1 MRRIVPPEP
10 RGKNILVVVSSLKI
24 GGGAERSAA
33 LLGKSLGERG
43 HRVTYLTFYK
53 EGPACEY
60 QGENICL
67 GYKKKKNPLSDAVEI
82 LSTARKIRDICR
94 ERDIDV
100 LISFLTRM
108 NVQSLLSKTLFG
120 NKVRMLVSVRN
131 NPLEGDKRWHRSL
144 MKYLYPKA
152 HKVVVQ
158 TDTIG
163 KILND
168 RLSITN
174 TTVIHN
180 MADPR
185 AFRELSKKNIL
196 RRHEGVFDN
205 DFTFITVGSLTSQK
219 GHWHL
224 IRAFKGVSMEAKLVV
239 LGKGPLES
247 RLKGLARDMGI
258 ADRISFLGEVRNI
271 FPYLKAAD
279 CFVLTSLFEGYP
291 NVLIEAL
298 SQDMPVISTDCM
310 SGPREILCPELSPAA
325 KIEYPYFGRYG
336 ILTNPFAA
344 ETGFSTLKD
353 RGLTREETMLGRLM
367 AQVKVNEK
375 IRGRY
380 SNTSRRVRD
389 FDRLTVVRK
398 WEELL

>member
-1 MRRIVPPEP
+1 MPEA
-10 RGKNILVVVSSLKI
+10 RGKNILMVVSSLKI
-24 GGGAERSAA
+24 GGGAERSAT
-33 LLGKSLGERG
+33 LLGKSLCERG
-43 HRVTYLTFYK
+43 HQVTYLTFY
-53 EGPACEY
+53 EERPACEY

-67 GYKKKKNPLSDAVEI
+67 GYKKNKNPLSDAFEI
-82 LSTARKIRDICR
+82 LATARKIRDICR

-158 TDTIG
+158 TDAIG
-163 KILND
+163 NILND
-168 RLSITN
+168 RLSINN

-180 MADPR
+180 MADSG
-185 AFRELSKKNIL
+185 AFRELSNENIL
-196 RRHEGVFDN
+196 RKHERVFDN
-205 DFTFITVGSLTSQK
+205 DFTFITIGSLTKQK

-224 IRAFKGVSMEAKLVV
+224 IRAFKGVSEDTKLVV
-239 LGKGPLES
+239 LGKGPLENC
-247 RLKGLARDMGI
+247 LKGLVRDVGI
-258 ADRISFLGEVRNI
+258 EDRIFFLGEVRNI

-279 CFVLTSLFEGYP
+279 CFVLTSIFEGYP

-298 SQDMPVISTDCM
+298 SQDMPVISTDCI
-310 SGPREILCPELSPAA
+310 SGPREILCPELSPNA
-325 KIEYPYFGRYG
+325 KIEYPYMGRYG
-336 ILTNPFAA
+336 ILTKPFVA
-344 ETGFSTLKD
+344 ETGFRTLND

-375 IRGRY
+375 IRDRY
-380 SNTSRRVRD
+380 SDTSVRVKD